1 MKYRFSFVLAA
12 IISVFPSLALA
23 ANVIAIYA
31 PNLDFKDGA
40 ERNAYVNKIA
50 KELSAKTGMSWEGQ
64 SFARAV
70 DFEAAKSSVDAVI
83 LDADYFSSKGGTF
96 RPVAMLSSNG
106 QTTRPLK
113 LIAAKGGSDK
123 LFSYR
128 GKKVAVV
135 ANSTLASAFIT
146 ASALG
151 NEAKA
156 TDYFT
161 IDEVRDVR
169 SAINAL
175 EVGKADLAL
184 VFDGYDSGFKT
195 VYTSS
200 PVGLPIIAVNSS
212 KLTSE
217 QAEKLK
223 NALQNINIHTASFVT
238 GSASYNAADA
248 SAYRRISSAKRTTSL
263 SYQPIE
269 PESTSVSLS
278 SLKFSERNDGI
289 IFNPF
294 QVQYIPTIAEFD
306 KKLEQRL

>member
-1 MKYRFSFVLAA
+1 MKYSFSFFLAA
-12 IISVFPSLALA
+12 ILSLFPGLALA
-23 ANVIAIYA
+23 ANIIAIYA
-31 PNLDFKDGA
+31 PNLDFKDGG

-50 KELSAKTGMSWEGQ
+50 KELSAQTGMQWEGQ
-64 SFARAV
+64 SFARAG
-70 DFEAAKSSVDAVI
+70 DFEASKSSIDAVI

-113 LIAAKGGSDK
+113 LIATKSGSDK
-123 LFSYR
+123 LYNYR
-128 GKKVAVV
+128 GKRLAVV
-135 ANSTLASAFIT
+135 ANLSLASSFVT

-151 NEAKA
+151 HEAKA
-156 TDYFT
+156 TEYFSVE
-161 IDEVRDVR
+161 EVRDVR

-200 PVGLPIIAVNSS
+200 PVALPIIAINSS

-223 NALQNINIHTASFVT
+223 NALQNISVHAASFVT
-238 GSASYNAADA
+238 GSAAYSAADA
-248 SAYRRISSAKRTTSL
+248 SAYRRIASTKRTTSL

-269 PESTSVSLS
+269 PETADISIT

-289 IFNPF
+289 IFDPF
-294 QVQYIPTIAEFD
+294 QIRYIPTIAEFD
-306 KKLEQRL
+306 KKLEQSL

>member
-1 MKYRFSFVLAA
+1 MKYQFSFFLAA
-12 IISVFPSLALA
+12 IMSVLPGLAFA

-50 KELSAKTGMSWEGQ
+50 KELSTKTGMTWEGEA
-64 SFARAV
+64 FARAA
-70 DFEAAKSSVDAVI
+70 DFEASKSSIDAVI

-123 LFSYR
+123 LYHYR
-128 GKKVAVV
+128 GKRLAVV
-135 ANSTLASAFIT
+135 ANLSLASSFVT

-151 NEAKA
+151 HEAKA
-156 TDYFT
+156 DEYFS

-200 PVGLPIIAVNSS
+200 PVALPIIAINSA
-212 KLTSE
+212 KLTGE

-223 NALQNINIHTASFVT
+223 SALQNINVHTSSFVT
-238 GSASYNAADA
+238 GSAAYSAADA
-248 SAYRRISSAKRTTSL
+248 SAYRRIASTKKTTTL
-263 SYQPIE
+263 NYQPIE
-269 PESTSVSLS
+269 PEISDISIS

-289 IFNPF
+289 ILDPF

-306 KKLEQRL
+306 KKLEQSL